1 MIIGLGQAMTE
12 AMISGQERVSGQS
25 AVNLVASYEAECR
38 MIEQWLDHVF
48 PHACADAGLPVAP
61 TGPPPHVS
69 RVARDERWFAVQD
82 ADALPALLQVYL
94 NTNRCNLVIVLPAE
108 AASDVMAGKIAAT
121 TIGARRLGWHF
132 HTVDAHHTVCF
143 FDGLDLAA
151 ETGVNSGWIARDTA
165 RMLRWL
171 LSTGTTF

>member
-1 MIIGLGQAMTE
+1 M
-12 AMISGQERVSGQS
+12 
-25 AVNLVASYEAECR
+25 NLVAAYEAECGL
-38 MIEQWLDHVF
+38 IEQWLDQVF
-48 PHACADAGLPVAP
+48 PRACEDAGLPIIPAA
-61 TGPPPHVS
+61 PPPHVS
-69 RVARDERWFAVQD
+69 GVARDERWFAVQA

-94 NTNRCNLVIVLPAE
+94 NTNRCNLVIVLPVD
-108 AASDVMAGKIAAT
+108 AASDVITGKIAAT

-132 HTVDAHHTVCF
+132 HPVDAYRTVCF